1 MITCVLRFVV
11 FYKTDILSD
20 PTWFSIEM
28 TVWTTTESG
37 LYLIA
42 ACLPSLR
49 SLVPLI
55 MNHEYF
61 GIFRKKLSGYHSK
74 LFSRQISHADSTE
87 DSKGRERGE
96 KMSPATRISS
106 RLRFGKRT
114 HFEQP
119 VSFGDDHTLEGLT
132 ACHRENSSRTMNT
145 GNSDLDVERGL
156 PDQGI
161 RIQRDCCVSM
171 DK

>member
-1 MITCVLRFVV
+1 MITCVLRFVI

-55 MNHEYF
+55 MKHEYVD
-61 GIFRKKLSGYHSK
+61 IFRKKLSGYHSK
-74 LFSRQISHADSTE
+74 LFSRQTSHANNTE
-87 DSKGRERGE
+87 DSKERERGE
-96 KMSPATRISS
+96 KTSSATRKSS
-106 RLRFGKRT
+106 RLRFGKWT
-114 HFEQP
+114 HFEQS
-119 VSFGDDHTLEGLT
+119 VSSGDDHTHEGLT

-145 GNSDLDVERGL
+145 ANSDLDMERGL

-161 RIQRDCCVSM
+161 RI
-171 DK
+171 